1 MFKTCP
7 SFTDYISKINST
19 HDAKHID
26 VVIPIYNLVEYSDTA
41 TIQRHLEVY
50 GNIIDI
56 NQL

>member
-26 VVIPIYNLVEYSDTA
+26 VVIPIYNLEFSR
-41 TIQRHLEVY
+41 I
-50 GNIIDI
+50 
-56 NQL
+56 